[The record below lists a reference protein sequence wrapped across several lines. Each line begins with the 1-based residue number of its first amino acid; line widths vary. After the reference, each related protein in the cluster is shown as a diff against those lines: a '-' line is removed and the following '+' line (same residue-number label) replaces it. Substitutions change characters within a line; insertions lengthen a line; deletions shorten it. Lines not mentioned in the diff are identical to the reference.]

1 MKDKILTQLEEKQTS
16 SGGHCGVQLVDF
28 GIPLKTLKPILNELY
43 KKGLISVHDN
53 HKGKII
59 RIIK

>member
-1 MKDKILTQLEEKQTS
+1 MKQQIINQLEEKHKS
-16 SGGHCGVQLVDF
+16 SGGHCGIQLVDF